1 MIPRREGL
9 KSLLSQLLTDRTA
22 MRKCSLCSGAGA
34 PTSLHPSGTVWRCST
49 TSLPSM
55 WKGVDTDHALTP
67 ATASTPVKVA
77 VYLMLAS
84 DTGRVD
90 WGVTRQKKQGLE
102 VMLGP

>member
-1 MIPRREGL
+1 
-9 KSLLSQLLTDRTA
+9 
-22 MRKCSLCSGAGA
+22 
-34 PTSLHPSGTVWRCST
+34 
-49 TSLPSM
+49 M

-90 WGVTRQKKQGLE
+90 WGLTRQKKQGLE
-102 VMLGP
+102 VMLGPR